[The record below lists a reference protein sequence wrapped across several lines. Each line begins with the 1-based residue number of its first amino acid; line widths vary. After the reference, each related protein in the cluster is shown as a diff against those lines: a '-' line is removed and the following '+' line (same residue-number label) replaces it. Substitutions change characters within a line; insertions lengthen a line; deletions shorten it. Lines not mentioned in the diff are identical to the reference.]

1 MIYTVT
7 FNPAIDYIV
16 HMDNFRAGYTNRT
29 VREEYYF
36 GGKGIN
42 VSTILGN
49 LGIETTALGF
59 VSGFTGKAL
68 ARGLEEQ
75 GMQTD
80 FIELAEGFTR
90 INVKIK
96 DDGAQTESGDFNR
109 SETEING
116 QGPTIGP
123 EAVEALF
130 AKFDQMGQED
140 ILVVSGSVPAS
151 MPDDI
156 YERIMQKTSAAG
168 IMTVVDATGSLL
180 LKVLQYGPFLIKPNN
195 DEVSEMLGKR
205 LETIEEII
213 WGARELR
220 KMGARNVLVSR
231 GSKGAVLVSDKD
243 EVITADAIKCE
254 AVNTV
259 GAGDSMVAGF
269 LAGYMKTKDHSYA
282 LKLGTAAGAA
292 TAAAPGLA
300 SGEEIERMLRK

>member
-16 HMDNFRAGYTNRT
+16 HMDDFKAGYTNRT
-29 VREEYYF
+29 SREEYYF

-42 VSTILGN
+42 VSTVLGN
-49 LGIETTALGF
+49 LGIVTTALGF
-59 VSGFTGKAL
+59 ISGFTGKAL
-68 ARGLEEQ
+68 ASGLEEQ
-75 GMQTD
+75 GMLTD
-80 FIELAEGFTR
+80 FISIDNGFTR

-96 DDGAQTESGDFNR
+96 NDASAEDAEDFNR

-116 QGPTIGP
+116 QGPVISD
-123 EAVEALF
+123 EAVAQLFDKIEAMT
-130 AKFDQMGQED
+130 DED

-156 YERIMQKTSAAG
+156 YERIMKKTSEKG

-180 LKVLQYGPFLIKPNN
+180 LNVLEYGPFLIKPNN
-195 DEVSEMLGKR
+195 DELSDMLGGHF
-205 LETIEEII
+205 ETAEEIAG
-213 WGARELR
+213 GARELR

-231 GSKGAVLVSDKD
+231 GSKGAVLVTEDD
-243 EVITADAIKCE
+243 EVLTADAVKCD

-269 LAGYMKTKDHSYA
+269 LAGYIKTKDYSYA
-282 LKLGTAAGAA
+282 LKLGIAAGAA

-300 SGEEIERMLRK
+300 TGEEIERMMGS

>member
-16 HMDNFRAGYTNRT
+16 HMDDFRAGYTNRT
-29 VREEYYF
+29 TGEEYYF

-42 VSTILGN
+42 VSTILNN
-49 LGIETTALGF
+49 LGIESTALGF
-59 VSGFTGKAL
+59 ISGFTGKAL
-68 ARGLEEQ
+68 EQGLAEQ
-75 GMQTD
+75 GMRTD
-80 FIELAEGFTR
+80 FIELDKGFTR

-96 DDGAQTESGDFNR
+96 SDGAAEGIEFNR

-116 QGPTIGP
+116 QGPTISG
-123 EAVEALF
+123 EAIDELF
-130 AKFDQMGQED
+130 AKIGRMSQED

-156 YERIMQKTSAAG
+156 YERIMEKTSKAG

-180 LKVLQYGPFLIKPNN
+180 LNVLKYKPFLIKPNN
-195 DEVSEMLGKR
+195 DEVSEMLGEH
-205 LETIEEII
+205 LETTEEIA
-213 WGARELR
+213 WGAKQLR
-220 KMGARNVLVSR
+220 AKGARNVLISR
-231 GSKGAVLVSDKD
+231 GAKGAVLVTETD
-243 EVITADAIKCE
+243 EVIAADAIKCD

-269 LAGYMKTKDHSYA
+269 LAGYMRTKDYSYA
-282 LKLGTAAGAA
+282 LKLGIAAGAA

-300 SGEEIERMLRK
+300 SGEEIERMMEV

>member
-16 HMDNFRAGYTNRT
+16 HMDGFRAGYTNRT

-42 VSTILGN
+42 VSTILDN
-49 LGIETTALGF
+49 LGVETTALGF

-68 ARGLEEQ
+68 AQGLEEQ
-75 GMQTD
+75 GMHTD
-80 FIELAEGFTR
+80 FIGLEDGFTR

-96 DDGAQTESGDFNR
+96 DDGAKAEAEDFNR

-116 QGPTIGP
+116 QGPTISP
-123 EAVEALF
+123 EAVDELF
-130 AKFDQMGQED
+130 RKIEQMTPED
-140 ILVVSGSVPAS
+140 ILVVSGSVPKS

-156 YERIMQKTSAAG
+156 YERIMQKTSTAG

-195 DEVSEMLGKR
+195 DEVSEMLNKH
-205 LETIEEII
+205 LETTEEIV

-220 KMGARNVLVSR
+220 KLGARNVLVSR
-231 GSKGAVLVSDKD
+231 GAKGAVLVSEND
-243 EVITADAIKCE
+243 EVITADAIKCD

-269 LAGYMKTKDHSYA
+269 LAGYMKTKDYSYA

-300 SGEEIERMLRK
+300 SGEEIERMLKK

>member
-16 HMDNFRAGYTNRT
+16 HMDDFRAGYTNRT
-29 VREEYYF
+29 TGEEYYF

-42 VSTILGN
+42 VSTILNN
-49 LGIETTALGF
+49 LGIESTALGF
-59 VSGFTGKAL
+59 ISGFTGKAL
-68 ARGLEEQ
+68 EQGLAEQ
-75 GMQTD
+75 GMRTD
-80 FIELAEGFTR
+80 FIELDKGFTR

-96 DDGAQTESGDFNR
+96 SDGAAEGIEFNR

-116 QGPTIGP
+116 QGPTISG
-123 EAVEALF
+123 EAIDELF
-130 AKFDQMGQED
+130 AKIGRMSQED

-156 YERIMQKTSAAG
+156 YERIMEKTSKAG

-180 LKVLQYGPFLIKPNN
+180 LNVLKYKPFLIKPNN
-195 DEVSEMLGKR
+195 DEVSEMLGEH
-205 LETIEEII
+205 LETTEEIA
-213 WGARELR
+213 WGAKQLR
-220 KMGARNVLVSR
+220 AKGARNVLISR
-231 GSKGAVLVSDKD
+231 GAKGAVLVTETD
-243 EVITADAIKCE
+243 EVIAADAIKCD

-269 LAGYMKTKDHSYA
+269 LAGFMRTKDYSYA
-282 LKLGTAAGAA
+282 LKLGIAAGAA

-300 SGEEIERMLRK
+300 SGEEIERMMEV

>member
-16 HMDNFRAGYTNRT
+16 HMDDFRAGYTNRT
-29 VREEYYF
+29 TGEEYYF

-42 VSTILGN
+42 VSTILNN
-49 LGIETTALGF
+49 LGIESTALGF
-59 VSGFTGKAL
+59 ISGFTGKAL
-68 ARGLEEQ
+68 EQGLAEQ
-75 GMQTD
+75 GMRTD
-80 FIELAEGFTR
+80 FIELDKGFTR

-96 DDGAQTESGDFNR
+96 SDGAAEGIEFNR

-116 QGPTIGP
+116 QGPTISG
-123 EAVEALF
+123 EAIDELF
-130 AKFDQMGQED
+130 AKIGRMSRED

-156 YERIMQKTSAAG
+156 YERIMEKTSKAG

-180 LKVLQYGPFLIKPNN
+180 LNVLKYKPFLIKPNN
-195 DEVSEMLGKR
+195 DEVSEMLGEH
-205 LETIEEII
+205 LETTEEIA
-213 WGARELR
+213 WGAKQLR
-220 KMGARNVLVSR
+220 AKGARNVLISR
-231 GSKGAVLVSDKD
+231 GAKGAVLVTETD
-243 EVITADAIKCE
+243 EVIAADAIKCD

-269 LAGYMKTKDHSYA
+269 LAGYMRTKDYSYA
-282 LKLGTAAGAA
+282 LKLGIAAGAA

-300 SGEEIERMLRK
+300 SGEEIERMMEV

>member
-16 HMDNFRAGYTNRT
+16 HLDDFRAGYTNRT
-29 VREEYYF
+29 TGEEYYF

-42 VSTILGN
+42 VSTILNN
-49 LGIETTALGF
+49 LGIESTALGF
-59 VSGFTGKAL
+59 ISGFTGKAL
-68 ARGLEEQ
+68 EQGLAEQ
-75 GMQTD
+75 GMRTD
-80 FIELAEGFTR
+80 FIELDKGFTR

-96 DDGAQTESGDFNR
+96 SDGAAEGIEFNR

-116 QGPTIGP
+116 QGPTISG
-123 EAVEALF
+123 EAIDELF
-130 AKFDQMGQED
+130 AKIGRMSRED

-156 YERIMQKTSAAG
+156 YERIMEKTSKAG

-180 LKVLQYGPFLIKPNN
+180 LNVLKYKPFLIKPNN
-195 DEVSEMLGKR
+195 DEVSEMLGEH
-205 LETIEEII
+205 LETTEEIA
-213 WGARELR
+213 WGAKQLR
-220 KMGARNVLVSR
+220 AKGARNVLISR
-231 GSKGAVLVSDKD
+231 GAKGAVLVTETD
-243 EVITADAIKCE
+243 EVIAADAIKCD

-269 LAGYMKTKDHSYA
+269 LAGYMRTKDYSYA
-282 LKLGTAAGAA
+282 LKLGIAAGAA

-300 SGEEIERMLRK
+300 SGEEIERMMEV

>member
-16 HMDNFRAGYTNRT
+16 HMDDFRAGYTNRT
-29 VREEYYF
+29 TGEEYYF

-42 VSTILGN
+42 VSTILNN
-49 LGIETTALGF
+49 LGVENTALGF
-59 VSGFTGKAL
+59 ISGFTGSAL
-68 ARGLEEQ
+68 KQGLAAQ
-75 GMQTD
+75 GLKTD
-80 FIELAEGFTR
+80 FIELENGFTR

-96 DDGAQTESGDFNR
+96 SDGAAEGVEFNR

-116 QGPTIGP
+116 QGPTISK
-123 EAVEALF
+123 EAVDALF
-130 AKFDQMGQED
+130 GKIDGMSQED

-156 YERIMQKTSAAG
+156 YERIMEKTSKAG

-180 LKVLQYGPFLIKPNN
+180 LNVLKYKPFLIKPNN
-195 DEVSEMLGKR
+195 DEVSEMLGEH
-205 LETIEEII
+205 LETTEEIA
-213 WGARELR
+213 WGARQLR
-220 KMGARNVLVSR
+220 EKGARNVLISR
-231 GSKGAVLVSDKD
+231 GAKGAVLVTEND
-243 EVITADAIKCE
+243 EVIAADAIKCN

-269 LAGYMKTKDHSYA
+269 LAGYMKTKDYAYA
-282 LKLGTAAGAA
+282 LKLGIAAGAA

-300 SGEEIERMLRK
+300 SGEEIERMMEA

>member
-16 HMDNFRAGYTNRT
+16 HMDDFRAGYTNRT
-29 VREEYYF
+29 TGEEYYF

-42 VSTILGN
+42 VSTILNN
-49 LGIETTALGF
+49 LGIESTALGF
-59 VSGFTGKAL
+59 ISGFTGKAL
-68 ARGLEEQ
+68 EQGLAEQ
-75 GMQTD
+75 GMRTD
-80 FIELAEGFTR
+80 FIELEKGFTR

-96 DDGAQTESGDFNR
+96 SDGAAEGIEFNR

-116 QGPTIGP
+116 QGPTISG
-123 EAVEALF
+123 EAIDELF
-130 AKFDQMGQED
+130 AKIGRMSQED

-156 YERIMQKTSAAG
+156 YERIMEKTSKAG

-180 LKVLQYGPFLIKPNN
+180 LNVLKYKPFLIKPNN
-195 DEVSEMLGKR
+195 DEVSEMLGEH
-205 LETIEEII
+205 LETTEEIA
-213 WGARELR
+213 WGAKQLR
-220 KMGARNVLVSR
+220 AKGARNVLISR
-231 GSKGAVLVSDKD
+231 GAKGAVLVTETD
-243 EVITADAIKCE
+243 EVIAADAIKCD

-269 LAGYMKTKDHSYA
+269 LAGYMRTKDYSYA
-282 LKLGTAAGAA
+282 LKLGIAAGAA

-300 SGEEIERMLRK
+300 SGEEIERMMEV